1 MPHRHFSFFL
11 AWSGEEE
18 DDVGDND
25 DDDEE
30 EEEEEEVEEEDDDA
44 VGDSESEFQI
54 TAVRMVLIRVIADQG
69 ISDFDSGDVDASM
82 VRKAG
87 PAEPT
92 QAWSRL
98 TEMVQHNFSASSI

>member
-1 MPHRHFSFFL
+1 MI
-11 AWSGEEE
+11 
-18 DDVGDND
+18 DDAGDGDD

-30 EEEEEEVEEEDDDA
+30 EEEEDNGA

-87 PAEPT
+87 QAEPT

-98 TEMVQHNFSASSI
+98 TEMVQHNFSASSICKPRHK

>member
-1 MPHRHFSFFL
+1 MI
-11 AWSGEEE
+11 
-18 DDVGDND
+18 DDAGDGD

-30 EEEEEEVEEEDDDA
+30 EEEDNGA

-54 TAVRMVLIRVIADQG
+54 TAVRMVLIRVIADQE
-69 ISDFDSGDVDASM
+69 ISDFDSVDVDASM

-87 PAEPT
+87 QAEPT